1 MSATGTTR
9 TNQRP
14 YSIAAGTIHPSLRGL
29 GSAVAA
35 DPQLYVPTQIQDYGI
50 ETRRAAL
57 DRSMQEARNQAY
69 DDQSAARQ
77 WQERQQVIEMAQR
90 AVDKAQITQTN
101 ILTSGSNSFRKLLF
115 TGGSIA
121 TLSLIAVVLVAMT
134 AKPEKRRGSGRSG
147 RGHKSRSRRA
157 PRARRKA
164 KSSASW
170 ASRSKAK
177 PSSTSLPALSAPS
190 GGGISI
196 Q

>member
-29 GSAVAA
+29 GAYTPAKF
-35 DPQLYVPTQIQDYGI
+35 QDYGL
-50 ETRRAAL
+50 ETRQAAL

-69 DDQSAARQ
+69 DEQAAARQ

-90 AVDKAQITQTN
+90 AVDKAQISQTN
-101 ILTSGSNSFRKLLF
+101 ILTTGSNSFRKLLF

-121 TLSLIAVVLVAMT
+121 SLSLIAIVLVAMT
-134 AKPEKRRGSGRSG
+134 AKPEKRRGSGRSKRG
-147 RGHKSRSRRA
+147 RKSRSRRA
-157 PRARRKA
+157 PRARQA
-164 KSSASW
+164 KRSASSARI
-170 ASRSKAK
+170 SRSAN
-177 PSSTSLPALSAPS
+177 SHSLPALSAPS
-190 GGGISI
+190 GGGISL